1 MQHSFPPQDTPTA
14 SQAQQPQT
22 PPASQYFPDEHSSC
36 GVGFVVSR
44 KGVAGHETLA
54 QALRA
59 LAAVEHRGA
68 CAADRKSGDGAG
80 IMTDIPFDMLGRRRG
95 EIAVAFL
102 FLPPDSQRRA
112 SIRHLIES
120 TFGFLGMTISS
131 YREVPVNAE
140 VVGPI
145 AKTTMPYMEQAI
157 IERPRHCRTQQSFDQ
172 LLYRAKQLLRSRAWS
187 EGFKGRYFFAS
198 LSTKTIIYKALT
210 TASALPELYPDLTNP
225 AFTTRFALFHRR
237 FSTNTNS
244 TWDKAQPFRMIGHNG
259 EINTIAGNR
268 SWSFSREMSLGLPE
282 GELITHTDIS
292 DSGSL
297 NEMVEALKFRSSITR
312 LPEILSI
319 MIPPAKAGSSF
330 YKFWSRAM
338 EPWDGPALIAFSD
351 GETVGARLDRNGF
364 RPARWVM
371 TEDHFFL
378 ASECGTYEID
388 QTQVERKGS
397 LAAGT
402 GVAVDMRS
410 GKVDFG
416 DPGDSDTNRNAQFD
430 PRLVTL
436 READISLEPLHLNK
450 LPVFQYVKE
459 DLDRV
464 LIPMITTG
472 KEPISSIGDTA
483 RPAVLSEQPRSFFD
497 YFYQNFAQ
505 VTNPPLDY
513 LRERNVT
520 DLSIYLGKRPNIFA
534 PKELIPP
541 VESIELP
548 SPILSLSQMAY
559 FEKQLRDGGPQ
570 AGDLAILQAVFEREH
585 GPAAM
590 VERLDRLQQEAIEAA
605 RNGASI
611 VILSDSEASPEQP
624 PIPSLLALRSV
635 VNALNKRGLRLQVS
649 VICHSGEVRNTHH
662 VAALIGFG
670 AAAVCPYLALEVA
683 RYENNAKLNRLDPT
697 TKEHNLIHA
706 FENGLLKIMAKMG
719 ISVVR
724 SYQSSKLFTPL
735 GLSKELVN
743 EFFPGL
749 KSPLGGLDLEQIA
762 QRLLTHTPAD
772 GEQLRGYT
780 LPNTH
785 QYKEHNKGLVGEKH
799 SMTNT
804 RSKIIHQLARETGL
818 DLDNPMLYQEYVR
831 MGRHDEPVNLRH
843 LMNPKSG
850 AQPLPLESVESRE
863 SLLRR
868 FGSGAMSFGAISAEA
883 QRDIFKAME
892 AIGGRANSGEGG
904 ENPYY
909 YSEGVTASTKQVAS
923 GRFGV
928 TSRYLAGATEY
939 QIKIAQG
946 AKPGEGGQLMG
957 VKVTDDIAKARH
969 TLPGIDLISPPP
981 LHDIYSIEDLKEL
994 IYQLKQ
1000 FNPEAK
1006 VSVKLV
1012 AGTNVGTIAVGV
1024 AKAGADIIQ
1033 ISGGDGGTGAA
1044 PMSSMKQAGLPWEL
1058 GLIEA
1063 HRALSE
1069 NNLREHVTLR
1079 TDGGLSTGRDL
1090 VLAALLGAEEFDF
1103 GKLLLVAQG
1112 CVMARICEKNTCP
1125 TGIATHNP
1133 KFKAKYQG
1141 TPEHIVTVMHYLADE
1156 MRRLLADMGF
1166 NQLHDIIGRTDLLT
1180 VAEQH
1185 RALVK
1190 QLGFDLGY
1198 FTAAPRPLGAK
1209 RENLFREG
1217 LNDLNQ
1223 RIVDEALPPG
1233 LEHQAVHLTYE
1244 IGNTDRGILARL
1256 AGAMAERQ
1264 HQQHL
1269 NALQQVESGVQEAYP
1284 TDQTKNLVFRGS
1296 AGQGFGAFM
1305 STGVQV
1311 LLWGEANDSVAKS
1324 MSGGEMVIRPGH
1336 TSQFKAHENTIIGNC
1351 AAYGAT
1357 GGKLY
1362 VQGRAGD
1369 RFAVRNSGA
1378 LAVVEGCGLHAC
1390 EYMTSGTVI
1399 ILGATGENIGA
1410 GMTGGSL
1417 FLLDVDRNAVNREYL
1432 SPAPLDGAEAAQLK
1446 QYLEDY
1452 AHKTQSAVAEE
1463 LLADWSHH
1471 CGRFTKFLPA
1481 KMVAEAGFPRVV
1493 EG

>member
-1 MQHSFPPQDTPTA
+1 MHDSLVPQDTPTA
-14 SQAQQPQT
+14 SSSSQRD
-22 PPASQYFPDEHSSC
+22 QYFPDEHSAC
-36 GVGFVVSR
+36 GVGFVTSR
-44 KGVAGHETLA
+44 KGEVTHETLQ
-54 QALRA
+54 QALKA

-68 CAADRKSGDGAG
+68 CAADGTSGDGSG
-80 IMTDIPFDMLGRRRG
+80 VMTDIPFELLGRKRG

-102 FLPPDSQRRA
+102 FLPQNSECRA
-112 SIRHLIES
+112 TIRHLIES
-120 TFGFLGMTISS
+120 TFSFLGMNIST
-131 YREVPVNAE
+131 YREVPVNAS
-140 VVGPI
+140 VCGPI
-145 AKTTMPYMEQAI
+145 AKASMPRMEQAI
-157 IERPRHCRTQQSFDQ
+157 IERPRHCRTQASFDQ

-187 EGFKGRYFFAS
+187 QGWKGRYFFAS

-210 TASALPELYPDLTNP
+210 TAAALPELYPDLTNP
-225 AFTTRFALFHRR
+225 AFKTRFALFHRR

-282 GELITHTDIS
+282 GELITHQDIS

-319 MIPPAKAGSSF
+319 MIPPAKADSSF

-338 EPWDGPALIAFSD
+338 EPWDGPALVAFSD

-364 RPARWVM
+364 RPCRWSM

-378 ASECGTYEID
+378 ASESGTYAIE
-388 QTQVERKGS
+388 QTDVQRKGS
-397 LAAGT
+397 LAAGS
-402 GVAVDMRS
+402 GVSVDLGSGAVN
-410 GKVDFG
+410 FG
-416 DPGDSDTNRNAQFD
+416 DPGDNETNRNAQFD

-436 READISLEPLHLNK
+436 HEADISLEPLHLNK
-450 LPVFQYVKE
+450 LPLFQYVKE

-464 LIPMITTG
+464 LIPMVTTG

-483 RPAVLSEQPRSFFD
+483 RPAVLSDQPRSFFD
-497 YFYQNFAQ
+497 FFYQNFAQ

-513 LRERNVT
+513 LRERTVT
-520 DLSIYLGKRPNIFA
+520 DLSIYLGRRPNIFA

-559 FEKQLRDGGPQ
+559 FEKQQRDNGPQ
-570 AGDLAILQAVFEREH
+570 AHKIATLQATFSRAE
-585 GPAAM
+585 GPSAM
-590 VERLDRLQQEAIEAA
+590 IARLDALSWEAIDAA
-605 RNGASI
+605 RRDVSI
-611 VILSDSEASPEQP
+611 LILSDSDADLEHP

-635 VNALNKRGLRLQVS
+635 VNALNKHGRRLQVS
-649 VICHSGEVRNTHH
+649 VVCHTGEVRNTHH

-683 RYENNAKLNRLDPT
+683 RYENNPKLNRLDPT

-706 FENGLLKIMAKMG
+706 LENGLLKIMAKMG

-735 GLSKELVN
+735 GLSEELIN
-743 EFFPGL
+743 EFFPGIS
-749 KSPLGGLDLEQIA
+749 SPLGGLGLEQIA
-762 QRLLTHTPAD
+762 RRLLDHTRFSE
-772 GEQLRGYT
+772 EQLRGYK

-804 RSKIIHQLARETGL
+804 RSKLIHQLARETGL
-818 DLDNPMLYQEYVR
+818 DLDNPMLYQEYVKQGHR
-831 MGRHDEPVNLRH
+831 DEPVNLRH
-843 LMNPKSG
+843 LMTPKN
-850 AQPLPLESVESRE
+850 AEQPLPIDQVESRA
-863 SLLRR
+863 SLLKR

-883 QRDIFKAME
+883 QRDIFKAMRM
-892 AIGGRANSGEGG
+892 IGGRSNSGEGG

-909 YSEGVTASTKQVAS
+909 YSEGVTAQTKQVAS

-928 TSRYLAGATEY
+928 TARYLADAAEY
-939 QIKIAQG
+939 QIKVAQG

-957 VKVTDDIAKARH
+957 IKVTADIAKARH
-969 TLPGIDLISPPP
+969 TEPGIDLISPPP

-1000 FNPEAK
+1000 FNPKGK

-1012 AGTNVGTIAVGV
+1012 AGNNVGTIAVGV

-1069 NNLREHVTLR
+1069 NNLRSSVTLR

-1090 VLAALLGAEEFDF
+1090 ILAALLGAEEFDF

-1133 KFKAKYQG
+1133 KFKAKYKG
-1141 TPEHIVTVMHYLADE
+1141 TPEHIVTVMHFLADE
-1156 MRRLLADMGF
+1156 MRRTLAAMGAADL
-1166 NQLHDIIGRTDLLT
+1166 NSIIGRTDLLT
-1180 VAEQH
+1180 IAPQH
-1185 RALVK
+1185 EALS
-1190 QLGFDLGY
+1190 QHLGFNLSY
-1198 FTAAPRPLGAK
+1198 FMKNPYPTKEKSA
-1209 RENLFREG
+1209 NLFHKG
-1217 LNDLNQ
+1217 LNALNQ
-1223 RIVDEALPPG
+1223 RILDEAWAPG
-1233 LEHQAVHLTYE
+1233 QENQPVHLSYE
-1244 IGNTDRGILARL
+1244 ITNTDRGVLASL
-1256 AGAMAERQ
+1256 AGAVASRQ
-1264 HQQHL
+1264 HQRHL
-1269 NALQQVESGVQEAYP
+1269 DSLAQNTPVPEESLAG
-1284 TDQTKNLVFRGS
+1284 QTKNLVFRGS

-1305 STGVQV
+1305 SAGMQV

-1324 MSGGEMVIRPGH
+1324 MSGGDMVIRPGQAV
-1336 TSQFKAHENTIIGNC
+1336 QFKSHENTIIGNC

-1378 LAVVEGCGLHAC
+1378 LAIVEGCGLHAC

-1417 FLLDVDRNAVNREYL
+1417 FLLDATRGFVNREYL
-1432 SPAPLDGAEAAQLK
+1432 TRVPLDTAEAAALK
-1446 QYLEDY
+1446 NHLEDY
-1452 AHKTQSAVAEE
+1452 VQQTQSEVATD
-1463 LLADWSHH
+1463 LLGDWPANH
-1471 CGRFTKFLPA
+1471 GRFAKYVPV
-1481 KMVAEAGFPRVV
+1481 KMVADAGFPRVV